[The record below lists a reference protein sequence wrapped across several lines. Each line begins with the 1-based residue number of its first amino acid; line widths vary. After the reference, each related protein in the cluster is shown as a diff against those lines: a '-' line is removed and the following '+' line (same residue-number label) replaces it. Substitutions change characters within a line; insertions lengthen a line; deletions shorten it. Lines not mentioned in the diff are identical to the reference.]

1 MKINKRLASY
11 PILLKNDDDYVD
23 SSFDADLE
31 ETKNFDRLMLDVKFA
46 LINEGL
52 ETLIHDGKAVYA
64 VHLECPLLCYRKML
78 VTPEKELRHDIDMND
93 VANSVE
99 VSTFIVAN
107 EDIPQYYNE
116 KFNWE
121 YGKSGVDITKGNILA
136 IGPTFTVDVNRS
148 KDGLKKLT
156 DIIRIKQYD
165 REERA
170 ETKVVLDGDVILIY
184 TNKLIKDKYYSYGR
198 EYLYNII
205 SMIFVP
211 AMVYVLTSMKN
222 YSDTYSD
229 YRWYSVIEQLL
240 NQNGVEVHQLR
251 DDESDGKY
259 SIHMLAQKI
268 FKAPIEK
275 GILELEKERGA

>member
-11 PILLKNDDDYVD
+11 PILASGDDDYVD
-23 SSFDADLE
+23 SSFDAALE
-31 ETKNFDRLMLDVKFA
+31 ETKDFDKLKIKLKFVLHNA
-46 LINEGL
+46 GL
-52 ETLIHDGKAVYA
+52 EKLIRDRKAVYA
-64 VHLECPLLCYRKML
+64 AHLECPLLSYRKM
-78 VTPEKELRHDIDMND
+78 VVSCEEELNYTIDMKD
-93 VANSVE
+93 LANMVE
-99 VSTFIVAN
+99 VSTFIVAS

-121 YGKSGVDITKGNILA
+121 YGKAGVDITKGNILA

-156 DIIRIKQYD
+156 DIIRIKQY
-165 REERA
+165 EGTECA

-211 AMVYVLTSMKN
+211 AMVYILTSMKN
-222 YSDTYSD
+222 NSDAYSE

-259 SIHMLAQKI
+259 AIHMLAQKI